1 MPRPTMFARFV
12 NTFFRL
18 QEPAPYQGQIPE
30 LPGPAPVQ
38 LHVTEIGAS
47 GTDIQSGYY
56 QEEYLPELTGR
67 PAADVYDKM
76 RRADAKIKM
85 ALSAVKSPLKKATW
99 DIEKADETPE
109 AEKIA
114 EFCKFILFED
124 MGKTW
129 SEFLG
134 EATSVID
141 FGHAVFEKTHK
152 AVVGHPTWGNY
163 NGIKS
168 LGFRSQRTIERWH
181 LNPDGQIRDIEQF
194 VYGDLERRV
203 LIPGAHL
210 VKFALDKEGDNYEGI
225 SMLRAAYGAW
235 WRKNLYLRLSSAG
248 FERAAIKT
256 PVLKY
261 PQGQQN
267 SDQFAKAY
275 AALQVYM
282 SHQNSA
288 LTLPEGYEVVFLDSD
303 FDADKAVS
311 LIEFENKEIVHAFV
325 ANFLALG
332 QDGKGSY
339 SLSFDLSDFFLS
351 TVEFIGEM
359 MCDELNR
366 AVIKDI
372 VDLNFGPQEKYP
384 RLTCTGI
391 SDKAGKELAEIIQI
405 LLNSHAITAGPELED
420 NLRQRYGLPEK
431 PEGQEEP
438 SPDQVEETPEEN
450 EDAEAE
456 AALDDKPEEKTNQL
470 SEVIQLAETPKKLI
484 SKGSEELLELMRKH
498 LKTIADAL
506 ILKTVKRWKAGEK
519 EKAIRDNST
528 PGYSDYLSAM
538 QDFFADVSDV
548 ALDQARKEVPS
559 KKNLKLADINDRPSK
574 LRRRLKGQSNLVV
587 DSQIADLEKAIYF
600 QYLSSMDL
608 DSESMIAQ
616 NLSEAADKYIAS
628 ASVTAA
634 SGNTVAQVVN
644 QSRSEFFD
652 TPEVSDEIESYTF
665 VNGDPQSEI
674 CSALAG
680 TVFSPDDPDVLTYQ
694 PPLHHNCKS
703 IMAPNLKGNKNP
715 EPTEKDKAW
724 RKEVAGAQDSITLA
738 DFASGPLAI
747 QSIRVDKKLALTADE
762 AKKFAQEFYREVNTM
777 TVLEDS
783 YRFEV
788 GDLGLFI
795 EGTLRTFCPIEGLT
809 VVIGRLN
816 NAML

>member
-1 MPRPTMFARFV
+1 MPRPTIFARFV
-12 NTFFRL
+12 NTLFRL
-18 QEPAPYQGQIPE
+18 EEPAPYQGQIPE
-30 LPGPAPVQ
+30 LPGPIPVQ
-38 LHVTEIGAS
+38 LHMTEIGAS
-47 GTDIQSGYY
+47 GTDIQAGYF

-67 PAADVYDKM
+67 PASDIYDKM
-76 RRADAKIKM
+76 RRSDAKIKM
-85 ALSAVKSPLKKATW
+85 ALSAVKSPLRKATW
-99 DIEKADETPE
+99 DIEKADDTPE
-109 AEKIA
+109 AEKITD
-114 EFCKFILFED
+114 FVKFILFED

-141 FGHAVFEKTHK
+141 FGHAIFEKTHK
-152 AVVGHPTWGNY
+152 AVIGHKTWGNY
-163 NGIKS
+163 NGLQS
-168 LGFRSQRTIERWH
+168 LGFRSQRTIERWN
-181 LNPDGQIRDIEQF
+181 LLPSGKIRDIEQC

-203 LIPGAHL
+203 FIPGEHL

-225 SMLRAAYGAW
+225 SMMRAAYGAW
-235 WRKNLYLRLSSAG
+235 WRKNLYLRLSAAG
-248 FERAAIKT
+248 FERNAIKT
-256 PVLKY
+256 PILKY

-267 SDQFAKAY
+267 TEQFAKAF

-288 LTLPEGYEVVFLDSD
+288 LTLPEGYEIVIIDSD
-303 FDADKAVS
+303 FDADKAKT
-311 LIEFENKEIVHAFV
+311 LIEFENTEIVHAFV

-359 MCDELNR
+359 MCDEMNR
-366 AVIKDI
+366 AVIKDL

-405 LLNSHAITAGPELED
+405 LLNSGAISRGEELEA

-431 PEGQEEP
+431 PEGVEEP
-438 SPDQVEETPEEN
+438 LGDEEKDPAEEN
-450 EDAEAE
+450 QDPDAKDP
-456 AALDDKPEEKTNQL
+456 LEEEPKEVSPQL

-484 SKGSEELLELMRKH
+484 TKGSEELLELMRNH
-498 LKTIADAL
+498 LKTIADNL

-519 EKAIRDNST
+519 ERAIKDNT
-528 PGYSDYLSAM
+528 PTGYSEYVSAL
-538 QDFFADVSDV
+538 QNLFAEVSDV
-548 ALDQARKEVPS
+548 ALAQARKEVPS
-559 KKNLKLADINDRPSK
+559 KKDIKLADINDRPSPLK
-574 LRRRLKGQSNLVV
+574 RRLKGQAGLLV
-587 DSQIADLEKAIYF
+587 DSQVADLEKTVYF

-608 DSESMIAQ
+608 DSESVIAQ
-616 NLSEAADKYIAS
+616 NLTEAAEKYLAS
-628 ASVTAA
+628 SSLVSA
-634 SGNTVAQVVN
+634 SGNSVAQVVN
-644 QSRSEFFD
+644 QSRSTFFD

-665 VNGDPQSEI
+665 VNGDPVSEI

-680 TVFSPDDPDVLTYQ
+680 TVFAPEDPDVVTYQ

-703 IMAPNLKGNKNP
+703 ILAPNLKGNKNP
-715 EPTEKDKAW
+715 DPTEKDKTW
-724 RKEVAGAQDSITLA
+724 RKDVAGAQDSITLS

-762 AKKFAQEFYREVNTM
+762 AKKFAQEFYREVHTM

-788 GDLGLFI
+788 ADLGMFVD
-795 EGTLRTFCPIEGLT
+795 GTLRTFSPLEGLT
-809 VVIGRLN
+809 VVIGRVN